1 MLSDLLSNLSPS
13 EQTDLQLM
21 LQGYGHCEMCWH
33 GLTKGIV
40 CDSCSEEAHQK
51 ENVRRYGNVPVMKEW
66 NPLERKPDELLE
78 HPYHAEMESY
88 RSSKHAN

>member
-1 MLSDLLSNLSPS
+1 MSDSYASMSPAELTELQMLLD
-13 EQTDLQLM
+13 
-21 LQGYGHCEMCWH
+21 GWKHCSVCVH
-33 GLTKGIV
+33 GWGKKEV

-78 HPYHAEMESY
+78 HPYMAEARAATLE
-88 RSSKHAN
+88 RHAN